1 MTKNYIIEGGIDFYA
16 ELYGSLYNKNTENQ
30 IDDTNKNVCLITD
43 EPLEANSITLTCN
56 HKFNY
61 VPLYKDLVNHKK
73 KFNTMESSGA
83 LKPGEI
89 RCPYCRHKQNF
100 VLPYYEELCLPKVSG
115 INEVYKYEPP
125 TPSPYYNNIK
135 KCEFVSSFPFLQ
147 DVSAADNI
155 VTLSCKKY
163 GYKFAGFEEGDEHS
177 GKYYCCEH
185 KRVITKQHKQI
196 VRDKLKAAKEAE
208 KKLMKE
214 EALKAKADAM
224 EQKKLLKAESKANDK
239 SKDKSNV
246 KVLENVY
253 SDENTIICVG
263 CQQYLVSGPRK
274 GLQCNL
280 GVFQDDRCKRH
291 YDKKTS

>member
-1 MTKNYIIEGGIDFYA
+1 MLKNYIIEGDIDFYA
-16 ELYGSLYNKNTENQ
+16 ELYSSLDNKDTTNQ
-30 IDDTNKNVCLITD
+30 LDETNNNVCLITD
-43 EPLEANSITLTCN
+43 EPLETNSVTLTCN

-83 LKPGEI
+83 LKHGEI
-89 RCPYCRHKQNF
+89 RCPYCRHKQQF
-100 VLPYYEELCLPKVSG
+100 VLPYYEELGLPKVSG
-115 INEVYKYEPP
+115 VNEPYKYEPP
-125 TPSPYYNNIK
+125 PPAPYYNNNIK

-163 GYKFAGFEEGDEHS
+163 GYKFPGFEEGDEYTD
-177 GKYYCCEH
+177 KYYCCEH
-185 KRVITKQHKQI
+185 KRVINKKHKQN
-196 VRDKLKAAKEAE
+196 VSDKLKAAKEAVKEAE
-208 KKLMKE
+208 KKLKNE
-214 EALKAKADAM
+214 AKADAM
-224 EQKKLLKAESKANDK
+224 EQKKLLKANA
-239 SKDKSNV
+239 KSNV
-246 KVLENVY
+246 NVIENVY
-253 SDENTIICVG
+253 SDENAIVCVG

-280 GVFQDDRCKRH
+280 SLFQDNRCKRH

>member
-1 MTKNYIIEGGIDFYA
+1 MKNYIIEGGIDFYA
-16 ELYGSLYNKNTENQ
+16 ELYGSLDNKD
-30 IDDTNKNVCLITD
+30 IGDTNNNVCLITD

-61 VPLYKDLVNHKK
+61 VPLYKDLVNHKR

-135 KCEFVSSFPFLQ
+135 KCDFVETFPFLQ
-147 DVSAADNI
+147 DVSAADNL

-185 KRVITKQHKQI
+185 KRVVTKKHKQD
-196 VRDKLKAAKEAE
+196 VRDKLKASKEAE
-208 KKLMKE
+208 KKLKKE
-214 EALKAKADAM
+214 EALKAKDEAM
-224 EQKKLLKAESKANDK
+224 KQKKLLKADSKVNDK
-239 SKDKSNV
+239 SKAKIETLV
-246 KVLENVY
+246 ENVY
-253 SDENTIICVG
+253 SDENTIVCVG

-280 GVFQDDRCKRH
+280 NIFQDDRCKRH